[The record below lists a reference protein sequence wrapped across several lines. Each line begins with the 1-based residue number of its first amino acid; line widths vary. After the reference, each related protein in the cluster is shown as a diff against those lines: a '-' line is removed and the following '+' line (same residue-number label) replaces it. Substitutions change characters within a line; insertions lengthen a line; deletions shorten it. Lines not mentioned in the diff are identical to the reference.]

1 MKAIVFLAVIVLA
14 ANAQEVVG
22 FNPGEY
28 YTGFTERLGLNQ
40 DQLQDGKNCFD
51 AINNIVMQFN
61 DILETYKPAPQYPQ
75 YPEGSQSGE
84 WPSGNTGEWP
94 SGNTGEW
101 PSGNTGEWPSGNTGE
116 WPSGEMPSGEW
127 SNGEN
132 EYSQGVNVEELISSL
147 LNLYGQAKSS
157 ITGECKPFLKD
168 LQDVLRPDWNN
179 PSLVGLDESAP
190 LSEILGANWN
200 FYFPQIIK
208 LLGTWVQQMNSN
220 QWSQAGTTNAQII
233 RILLGTETLRVQAQT
248 LTSGTPVAF
257 DKTKF
262 FTQFFTAFFN
272 TLGGFKSADVTKNIK
287 SLSTCYDGIV
297 KILDQFPAFQTQT
310 ASLSFLDTFY
320 ATKGLFT
327 TFASNLKTCRPA
339 YQLVSTLA
347 TKINTKVLASNKG
360 YYQVMLNL
368 LLNFPQIETNLMNQA
383 INVDIGKY
391 DKAGNIAANTL
402 KTIFANAATFPL

>member
-1 MKAIVFLAVIVLA
+1 
-14 ANAQEVVG
+14 
-22 FNPGEY
+22 
-28 YTGFTERLGLNQ
+28 
-40 DQLQDGKNCFD
+40 
-51 AINNIVMQFN
+51 
-61 DILETYKPAPQYPQ
+61 
-75 YPEGSQSGE
+75 
-84 WPSGNTGEWP
+84 
-94 SGNTGEW
+94 
-101 PSGNTGEWPSGNTGE
+101 
-116 WPSGEMPSGEW
+116 
-127 SNGEN
+127 
-132 EYSQGVNVEELISSL
+132 
-147 LNLYGQAKSS
+147 
-157 ITGECKPFLKD
+157 
-168 LQDVLRPDWNN
+168 
-179 PSLVGLDESAP
+179 LVGLDESAP